1 MTNSPEQG
9 SPPPS
14 PRRRRSLISRLAV
27 PLGIASVVGVGAG
40 VWFANRFVNEQLA
53 PLVQTNLTQLLD
65 RPVELG
71 RVERYSL
78 NSLRFGKSGIPA
90 TATDSDRASVEAVEV
105 EFSPIQLL
113 LSRTLKLDVTL
124 IKPTAYIEQD
134 ENGVWVSTA
143 IKDQEDTGFVKTQL
157 DALRLRDANVELS
170 PAPKRGNKRTLVTL
184 KNVAGE
190 VRPTDLNRR
199 FAYDASGVSA
209 NGGNFNLKGETL
221 REEKLQSNL
230 QIQGQDFLVSEI
242 DRLVKLPI
250 DLEKG
255 RVNGNVNVKLRG
267 DDRPLVTGTA
277 DFKDVTM
284 RVPPLPQVFTNAAG
298 NLQLDGTQIT
308 LQEVTASLGK
318 IPFLANG
325 TLDTEKGFNV
335 AAQVKAVKVEDFL
348 KTFAIQLPFLASGE
362 VRANTKLTGTIDKP
376 ILTGTATNTKVA
388 KLDRVDLSKASA
400 DFKLDASALK
410 LAVTN
415 IQATP
420 TAGGQ
425 VVGQGQFDLSEPRSL
440 DLRFRAT
447 NVPGD
452 TIARLY
458 NNGTAPPVT
467 VGRVNAQARISGA
480 IENIQTVAQFQA
492 PEATYPTI
500 GEVALIGST
509 GFLRNVVAQVAGGTV
524 IANARSVGDRW
535 QGTVQA
541 AGVQA
546 NRFAPQV
553 QGLVSGN
560 FNLSGTTSSF
570 QLADI
575 QATGRAR
582 LTEGNSIVNA
592 QIASSAG
599 LWKAQVQGGGVQ
611 LNRFSPDL
619 RGLLSGDIALSGNV
633 NSLSASAVRAD
644 GQVRLSKGISLI
656 EQPIV
661 AQIQWDG
668 RKVNI
673 QSATAPGFS
682 ANGSIFAN
690 LDGTPQITALDL
702 NIRTTDY
709 ALASL
714 PIPRPPVTDLTGRA
728 DLIGR
733 ITGTPAAPNVVGD
746 LAVRGFS
753 LNGIAFEPVLKG
765 NVRLVPS
772 QGFSINVAG
781 QRDRIALALNPNYKP
796 ISLNVRRGDATV
808 IGTALGNIFRVAV
821 NQLPLDGLTI
831 PGAQLAR
838 LGTLGGQLSGN
849 LNIDTDRLQVR
860 DGELV
865 VANPRIGAFQG
876 ERISTRFVNNGSVF
890 RFAETRLQSGN
901 SRYTLAGN
909 LDLRASPR
917 FEGKIAIAQ
926 GSLAD
931 VLKTLGVFRLDDFS
945 RGFEAPTYGKAA
957 DVIPIAVGLPQAP
970 LLDQLR
976 RFSEI
981 NALLRQVGNQRQNL
995 TIPELADVRGSFD
1008 GTISFAASLQT
1019 GVSAEFDLQGQNI
1032 EWRPYPAFAEVSQN
1046 QVTQNPNR
1054 VLRAEQV
1061 IARGSFAEGV
1071 INLLPLRLQSGQS
1084 LINFSGNLGGSNQ
1097 SGQLQVAN
1105 VPIEELNTFYPLP
1118 LGVSG
1123 KLNATAT
1130 LSGTRDNPF
1139 AIGEVTLADG
1149 DLNGTPIQSA
1159 TGSFNYANAR
1169 LKFGSDVTISGPE
1182 PIRIVGNIPLKLPF
1196 SPVFP
1201 DSNQISL
1208 TLDVKNEGLAL
1219 LNLLTPQ
1226 VAWQGGTGQ
1235 VNLQVSGTLLQPNV
1249 TGSAVVSNATIA
1261 AQALPE
1267 PLTGVNGTIRF
1278 LRDRINVESLQG
1290 QFSKGQVAAQ
1300 GVLPIFSTLEATD
1313 PDLNKPLA
1321 VALNQISL
1329 NLKGIYQ
1336 GGVNGNVAVTGT
1348 ALSPQ
1353 IGGEI
1358 RLTDGQVLLSD
1369 EATAASGSA
1378 STPRSSQ
1385 AGTGNE
1391 PAFEFRNLRLE
1402 LGDRVRVTRA
1412 PIINFLARG
1421 SLNVNGTLND
1431 LEPDGVI
1438 NLTSGQVNLFTTQF
1452 VLARGFRQTARFT
1465 REQGLDPTLNI
1476 RLIASVPEVTRNRIS
1491 TADASGEVRDDSLL
1505 ATSLGALQTI
1515 RIQARVTGPASQ
1527 LFDNLELTSSPSRNQ
1542 NEIIG
1547 LIGGGF
1553 VNTLGRGD
1561 STLGIANLAGSALLT
1576 NVQGFIG
1583 NALGFGEFRLFPTV
1597 LNNERRGGSTLGLA
1611 AELGIDITRT
1621 LSASVLR
1628 VLTSDQPT
1636 QVGIRYRINN
1646 QLLLRGSTDFSGD
1659 SRAVVEYETRF

>member
-14 PRRRRSLISRLAV
+14 PRRRRSLSRVAI
-27 PLGIASVVGVGAG
+27 PLGVASVVGVGAG
-40 VWFANRFVNEQLA
+40 VWFANRFVNQQLA
-53 PLVQTNLTQLLD
+53 PLVQNNLTQLLD

-71 RVERYSL
+71 KVERYSL

-90 TATDSDRASVEAVEV
+90 TATDPDRAVAEAVEV
-105 EFSPIQLL
+105 KFDPIQLL
-113 LSRTLKLDVTL
+113 LTRTLKLDVTL
-124 IKPTAYIEQD
+124 IKATAYIEQD
-134 ENGVWVSTA
+134 KNGVWVSTA
-143 IKDQEDTGFVKTQL
+143 IKDQEATGFIKTQL
-157 DALRLRDANVELS
+157 DALRLSDADVELS
-170 PAPKRGNKRTLVTL
+170 PAPKRGNKRTLVAL
-184 KNVAGE
+184 KDVAGE
-190 VRPTDLNRR
+190 VRPTDRNRR
-199 FAYDASGVSA
+199 FAYEASGISA
-209 NGGNFNLKGETL
+209 NEGSFDLKGETL

-230 QIQGQDFLVSEI
+230 QIQGQNFLVSEI

-277 DFKDVTM
+277 NFKDVTM
-284 RVPPLPQVFTNAAG
+284 RVPQLPQVFTGAAG
-298 NLQLDGTQIT
+298 NLQLDGTRIT
-308 LQEVTASLGK
+308 LEKVTTSLGK
-318 IPFLANG
+318 IPLLANG
-325 TLDTEKGFNV
+325 TVDTEKGFNL

-348 KTFAIQLPFLASGE
+348 KTFAIQLPFSASGE
-362 VRANTKLTGTIDKP
+362 VQATTKLTGAIDKP
-376 ILTGTATNTKVA
+376 ILTGTVKNTKSA
-388 KLDRVDLSKASA
+388 KLDRVDLSKVSA
-400 DFKLDASALK
+400 DFKLNASALS

-420 TAGGQ
+420 TVGGQ
-425 VVGQGQFDLSEPRSL
+425 VVGNGRINLNEPRSL
-440 DLRFRAT
+440 DLNFRAT

-458 NNGTAPPVT
+458 NNGTAPPIT
-467 VGRVNAQARISGA
+467 VGRVSAQARISGA
-480 IENIQTVAQFQA
+480 IENVQTVAQFQA
-492 PEATYPTI
+492 PEATYPTT
-500 GEVALIGST
+500 GEVAIVGSN

-524 IANARSVGDRW
+524 TANARSNGDRW

-541 AGVQA
+541 AGIQA
-546 NRFAPQV
+546 DRFTSQV

-582 LTEGNSIVNA
+582 LTEGNGIVNA
-592 QIASSAG
+592 QIASNAG
-599 LWKAQVQGGGVQ
+599 RWQAQVQGDGVQ
-611 LNRFSPDL
+611 LSRFSPDL
-619 RGLLSGDIALSGNV
+619 RGLLSGDVALAGSV
-633 NSLSASAVRAD
+633 NSFTPATVRAV
-644 GQVRLSKGISLI
+644 GQVRLSEGISLI
-656 EQPIV
+656 TQPIV

-668 RKVNI
+668 RRVNV
-673 QSATAPGFS
+673 QRATAPGFS
-682 ANGSIFAN
+682 ANGSILAN
-690 LDGTPQITALDL
+690 LEGTPQITGLDL

-709 ALASL
+709 ALAAL
-714 PIPRPPVTDLTGRA
+714 PIPRPPVTDLTGRV
-728 DLIGR
+728 DLTGR
-733 ITGTPAAPNVVGD
+733 ITGTPSAPNVIGAV
-746 LAVRGFS
+746 AVRGLS
-753 LNGIAFEPVLKG
+753 LNGITFDPVLNG
-765 NVRLVPS
+765 DLRLVPS
-772 QGFSINVAG
+772 QGFSVNVSG
-781 QRDRIALALNPNYKP
+781 SRDRIALALNPNYKP
-796 ISLNVRRGDATV
+796 ISLNVKRGDATLV
-808 IGTALGNIFRVAV
+808 GIARGNIFAV
-821 NQLPLDGLTI
+821 DLKQFPLDGLTI
-831 PGAQLAR
+831 PGVQLAR
-838 LGTLGGQLSGN
+838 LGALGGQLSGN
-849 LNIDTDRLQVR
+849 LNIDTDRLQVV
-860 DGELV
+860 DGSLA

-876 ERISTRFVNNGSVF
+876 ERIQTQFVNNGGVF
-890 RFAETRLQSGN
+890 RFAETSLQRGN

-917 FEGKIAIAQ
+917 FDGKVAIAQ
-926 GSLAD
+926 GNLED
-931 VLKTLGVFRLDDFS
+931 IFKTLQIFRLDDFA
-945 RGFEAPTYGKAA
+945 RGFEPPAYGSAA
-957 DVIPIAVGLPQAP
+957 DVRPIAVGLPQSR

-995 TIPELADVRGSFD
+995 TIPELADVRGIFN
-1008 GTISFAASLQT
+1008 GNISFAASLQT
-1019 GVSAEFDLQGQNI
+1019 GVKAEFDLQGQNV
-1032 EWRPYPAFAEVSQN
+1032 EWRPYPAFAEVSQG
-1046 QVTQNPNR
+1046 QVTQNLNR

-1061 IARGSFAEGV
+1061 IARGSFEDGV
-1071 INLLPLRLQSGQS
+1071 INLLPLRLQSGES
-1084 LINFSGNLGGSNQ
+1084 FISFSGNLGGANP

-1105 VPIEELNTFYPLP
+1105 VPIEEINNLYPLP

-1130 LSGTRDNPF
+1130 LSGTSNNPF

-1149 DLNGTPIQSA
+1149 NLNGTPIQSA
-1159 TGSFNYANAR
+1159 TGSFNYSNAR
-1169 LKFGSDVTISGPE
+1169 LNFGSAIRISSPE
-1182 PIRIVGNIPLKLPF
+1182 PLNIAGDIPLKLPF
-1196 SPVFP
+1196 SSVFP
-1201 DSNQISL
+1201 SSNQISL
-1208 TLDVKNEGLAL
+1208 TVDVKNEGLAL
-1219 LNLLTPQ
+1219 LNLLIPQ
-1226 VAWQGGTGQ
+1226 VAWQSGTGQ
-1235 VNLQVSGTLLQPNV
+1235 VQLQVNGTLLQPNV
-1249 TGSAVVSNATIA
+1249 TGSAVIANATIA

-1278 LRDRINVESLQG
+1278 LSDRINVESLQG
-1290 QFSKGQVAAQ
+1290 QFSRGQVAAQ
-1300 GVLPIFSTLEATD
+1300 GVLPIFSTLQAND

-1321 VALNQISL
+1321 VSLNQIAL

-1369 EATAASGSA
+1369 QATTAGGTATPGSGQNGNQAEA
-1378 STPRSSQ
+1378 
-1385 AGTGNE
+1385 
-1391 PAFEFRNLRLE
+1391 FVFRNLRLE

-1421 SLNVNGTLND
+1421 SLTVNGTLGN
-1431 LEPDGVI
+1431 LEPEGII
-1438 NLTSGQVNLFTTQF
+1438 NLTAGQVNLFTTQF
-1452 VLARGFRQTARFT
+1452 VLARGYRQTAQFSPR
-1465 REQGLDPTLNI
+1465 QGLDPALDI

-1491 TADASGEVRDDSLL
+1491 IGNASGEVRDDSLL
-1505 ATSLGALQTI
+1505 ATSLGALQTV
-1515 RIQARVTGPASQ
+1515 RVQAIVTGPASQ

-1576 NVQGFIG
+1576 NVQGFLG

-1597 LNNERRGGSTLGLA
+1597 LNNERRGSSTLGLA
-1611 AELGIDITRT
+1611 AELGVDITPS

-1636 QVGIRYRINN
+1636 QIGVVYRLND

-1659 SRAVVEYETRF
+1659 NRAVVEYETRF

>member
-1 MTNSPEQG
+1 MTNSPEQS

-14 PRRRRSLISRLAV
+14 PRRRRSLVSRVAI

-40 VWFANRFVNEQLA
+40 VWFANRFVEQQLA

-71 RVERYSL
+71 KVERYSI

-90 TATDSDRASVEAVEV
+90 TATDPDRASVEAVEV
-105 EFSPIQLL
+105 KFNPIQLL

-134 ENGVWVSTA
+134 KNGVWVSTA
-143 IKDQEDTGFVKTQL
+143 IKDQPDTGFIKTQL
-157 DALRLRDANVELS
+157 DVLRTRDANVELS

-184 KNVAGE
+184 KDVAGE
-190 VRPTDLNRR
+190 VRPSDQNRR
-199 FAYDASGVSA
+199 FAYDASGASV

-230 QIQGQDFLVSEI
+230 QIQGRDFLVSEI

-284 RVPPLPQVFTNAAG
+284 KVPQLPQVFTNAAG

-308 LQEVTASLGK
+308 LEKVTASLGK
-318 IPFLANG
+318 IPLLANG
-325 TLDTEKGFNV
+325 TVDTEKGFNV

-348 KTFAIQLPFLASGE
+348 KTFAIQLPFSASGE

-388 KLDRVDLSKASA
+388 KLDRVNLSKASA
-400 DFKLDASALK
+400 NFRLDASALK
-410 LAVTN
+410 LAITN

-420 TAGGQ
+420 TVGGQ
-425 VVGQGQFDLSEPRSL
+425 IVGQGQIDLNEPRSL

-458 NNGTAPPVT
+458 NNGTAPPIT
-467 VGRVNAQARISGA
+467 VGRVNAQARISGT
-480 IENIQTVAQFQA
+480 IENVQTVAQFQA
-492 PEATYPTI
+492 PDATYPTI
-500 GEVALIGST
+500 GEVALVGSN

-541 AGVQA
+541 VGVQA
-546 NRFAPQV
+546 SRFAPQV

-575 QATGRAR
+575 QASGRAQ
-582 LTEGNSIVNA
+582 LTQGNGIVNA
-592 QIASSAG
+592 QIASNAG
-599 LWKAQVQGGGVQ
+599 LWTAQVQGDGVQ

-619 RGLLSGDIALSGNV
+619 RGLLSGDIALAGSV
-633 NSLSASAVRAD
+633 NALTPAAIRAD
-644 GQVRLSKGISLI
+644 GQVRLSEGISLI

-668 RKVNI
+668 RKVNV
-673 QSATAPGFS
+673 QRATAPGFS
-682 ANGSIFAN
+682 ANGSILAN
-690 LDGTPQITALDL
+690 LDGTPTITALDL
-702 NIRTTDY
+702 NIKTTDY

-714 PIPRPPVTDLTGRA
+714 PLPRPPVTDLTGRV
-728 DLIGR
+728 DLTGR
-733 ITGTPAAPNVVGD
+733 LTGTPASPSVVGTV
-746 LAVRGFS
+746 AVRGLS
-753 LNGIAFEPVLKG
+753 LNGITFDPVLNG
-765 NVRLVPS
+765 NLRLAPS
-772 QGFSINVAG
+772 QGFSLNVTG

-796 ISLNVRRGDATV
+796 ISLNVRRGDATL
-808 IGTALGNIFRVAV
+808 IGSAQGNIFRLVAK
-821 NQLPLDGLTI
+821 QLPLDGLTI
-831 PGAQLAR
+831 PGVPLAR
-838 LGTLGGQLSGN
+838 IGTLGGQLSGT
-849 LNIDTDRLQVR
+849 LNIDTDRLQVI
-860 DGELV
+860 DGALA

-876 ERISTRFVNNGSVF
+876 ERISTQLVNNGNVI
-890 RFAETRLQSGN
+890 RFAETSLQRGN

-917 FEGKIAIAQ
+917 FEGNVAIVQ
-926 GSLAD
+926 GKLED
-931 VLKTLGVFRLDDFS
+931 VLQTLQVFRLDDFS
-945 RGFEAPTYGKAA
+945 RGIEAPTYGKAA
-957 DVIPIAVGLPQAP
+957 DVAPIAVGLPQSP

-995 TIPELADVRGSFD
+995 TIPELADVRGIFS
-1008 GTISFAASLQT
+1008 GTISFAASLKT
-1019 GVSAEFDLQGQNI
+1019 GVSAEFDLQGQNV

-1046 QVTQNPNR
+1046 QVIQNPNR

-1061 IARGSFAEGV
+1061 IARGSFADGV
-1071 INLLPLRLQSGQS
+1071 VNLLPLRLQSGQS
-1084 LINFSGNLGGSNQ
+1084 FISFSGNVGGANQ

-1105 VPIEELNTFYPLP
+1105 VPIEEINNLYPLP

-1139 AIGEVTLADG
+1139 AIGEITLADG
-1149 DLNGTPIQSA
+1149 NLNGTPIQSA

-1169 LKFGSDVTISGPE
+1169 LNFGSDITVSGPE
-1182 PIRIVGNIPLKLPF
+1182 PIRIAGDIPLKLPF
-1196 SPVFP
+1196 SSVFP
-1201 DSNQISL
+1201 NSNQISL

-1249 TGSAVVSNATIA
+1249 TGSAVVANAKIA

-1313 PDLNKPLA
+1313 PDFNKPLA
-1321 VALNQISL
+1321 VSLNQIAL

-1358 RLTDGQVLLSD
+1358 RLADGQVLLSD
-1369 EATAASGSA
+1369 ETTAASGAAPAPSGG
-1378 STPRSSQ
+1378 Q
-1385 AGTGNE
+1385 AGNE
-1391 PAFEFRNLRLE
+1391 PAIEFRNLKLE

-1412 PIINFLARG
+1412 PIINFLAKG
-1421 SLNVNGTLND
+1421 SLNVNGTLNN
-1431 LEPDGVI
+1431 LEPEGI
-1438 NLTSGQVNLFTTQF
+1438 ISLTSGQVNLFTTQF
-1452 VLARGFRQTARFT
+1452 VLARGYRQTARFT
-1465 REQGLDPTLNI
+1465 PSQGLDPTLNI

-1491 TADASGEVRDDSLL
+1491 TGSESGEVRDDSLL
-1505 ATSLGALQTI
+1505 ATSLGSLQTV
-1515 RIQARVTGPASQ
+1515 RVQARVAGPASQ
-1527 LFDNLELTSSPSRNQ
+1527 LFDNLELTSSPSRSQ

-1553 VNTLGRGD
+1553 VNTLGRGG

-1583 NALGFGEFRLFPTV
+1583 NALGFGEFRLFPSV
-1597 LNNERRGGSTLGLA
+1597 LNNERRGNSTLGLA
-1611 AELGIDITRT
+1611 AELGVDITPR
-1621 LSASVLR
+1621 LSTSILR
-1628 VLTSDQPT
+1628 VLTSEQPT
-1636 QVGIRYRINN
+1636 QVSILYRINS
-1646 QLLLRGSTDFSGD
+1646 QLILRGATDFSGD
-1659 SRAVVEYETRF
+1659 SRAVFEYEARF